1 VISVILDETHK
12 TGSKIQRGFF
22 DFYKEKKKITFFL
35 KAVI

>member
-22 DFYKEKKKITFFL
+22 DFYKEKKITFFL